1 MKSLRLEAVSK
12 LVKNDSSILDVG
24 TDHAYLPLLLMKQ
37 KKCKSIIASDIS
49 INALNA
55 GKENL
60 KKHNIK
66 GVKFILSDGLRDI
79 KEKYDTLVICGMG
92 TSTIIHILESGKLPD
107 NIIISSN
114 NDLYMLRKYMNDLR
128 YKIVNEIVVY
138 ENKKYYDILSYE
150 KGYEKLSHNKLM
162 YGISNNKNY
171 FKYLYKKEKY
181 IFIHSKKLSTLKNMI
196 YLYFKS
202 I

>member
-12 LVKNDSSILDVG
+12 LVKNGSSILDVG
-24 TDHAYLPLLLMKQ
+24 TDHAYLPFLLIKQ

-66 GVKFILSDGLRDI
+66 GVKFVLSDGLKDI

-92 TSTIIHILESGKLPD
+92 TSTIIHILESGKLPS

-138 ENKKYYDILSYE
+138 ENKKYYDIISYE

>member
-24 TDHAYLPLLLMKQ
+24 TDHAYLPLLLIKQ

-49 INALNA
+49 INALNV

-138 ENKKYYDILSYE
+138 ENKKYYDILNYE